1 MKKLI
6 SFLLTLL
13 MSMILY
19 LPAFGLAEEY
29 LTLEEL
35 RGQAPMRWIQ
45 TYETKWRTLE
55 VDAPIILPQA
65 QKVPIV
71 KIAKDLSKP
80 LLTAGETDWQEVYLS
95 ESGSLILYNE
105 EIKPPKKLDGKQLNR
120 WWEPK
125 EVLYGGYDPQ
135 AKYIPMSDL
144 TFEDV
149 CGFVEEELTR
159 FGYDP
164 TEYMFD
170 QPSETSI
177 AHMYYWGYKKDAL
190 PGSITMYFQQKLCG
204 IPMMN
209 HIWQAVHMDHYYEN
223 GLSDHELFDFFDRA
237 NIFSYN
243 AYTQQRNHL
252 FLDHWLPVEILA
264 EDAPLCPIEKVLG
277 TIEQEI
283 TNGHIRKLYEVELG
297 YVLFNE
303 PGQYV
308 DGGVTLQDVHYYTK
322 PMWRVNCLY
331 VESATGKLRKMP
343 DDVQGERNTLDYYQ
357 LLIDAQTGE
366 LARPSKEKTRC
377 EFKGYISWEDVGGKQ

>member
-1 MKKLI
+1 MKKLT

-13 MSMILY
+13 TSMILC
-19 LPAFGLAEEY
+19 LPAIGLAEEY
-29 LTLEEL
+29 LTIEEL
-35 RGQAPMRWIQ
+35 RGQAPTRWTQ

-55 VDAPIILPQA
+55 VDAPIILPQT

-71 KIAKDLSKP
+71 KIAKDVRKP

-95 ESGSLILYNE
+95 ESGTLILYNE
-105 EIKPPKKLDGKQLNR
+105 DIKPPKKLDGKQLNR

-125 EVLYGGYDPQ
+125 EVLYSGYDPQ

-144 TFEDV
+144 TFEEV

-170 QPSETSI
+170 QPSSTSI
-177 AHMYYWGYKKDAL
+177 AHMYYWGYKRDAL
-190 PGSITMYFQQKLCG
+190 PGSITTYFQQKLCG

-223 GLSDHELFDFFDRA
+223 GLSDSEFFDFFDRS
-237 NIFSYN
+237 NTFSYN
-243 AYTQQRNHL
+243 AYTQQRNNL

-264 EDAPLCPIEKVLG
+264 EDVPLCPIEKVLG

-297 YVLFNE
+297 YVLYNE

-308 DGGVTLQDVHYYTK
+308 DGGVTLQDVRYYAK

-377 EFKGYISWEDVGGKQ
+377 EFKGFLSWEDTGGKQ